1 MPSRVQ
7 TLRDANRR
15 IPDWLDC
22 VIARHEQAAVVT
34 PDQMAGLLAEL
45 LKAGEGL
52 RAEPIPEQGVDSELD
67 DELDDE
73 LQKYRRNVE
82 RLQRMLP
89 AIHSQLLVER
99 ARLEFQRARVQAAA
113 EWACASRRTL

>member
-1 MPSRVQ
+1 MMPSRVQ
-7 TLRDANRR
+7 TLRDANLR

-22 VIARHEQAAVVT
+22 VVARREQAAAVT

-45 LKAGEGL
+45 LKAGERL
-52 RAEPIPEQGVDSELD
+52 RAEPIPEKGLDPELD
-67 DELDDE
+67 DELD
-73 LQKYRRNVE
+73 KYRRNVE
-82 RLQRMLP
+82 RLKRMLP

-113 EWACASRRTL
+113 EWARASRRTL

>member
-22 VIARHEQAAVVT
+22 VVARKEQAAVVT
-34 PDQMAGLLAEL
+34 PDQMAGLLSEL

-52 RAEPIPEQGVDSELD
+52 RAEPVPEKGLDPELD
-67 DELDDE
+67 DERD
-73 LQKYRRNVE
+73 KYRRNVE
-82 RLQRMLP
+82 RLKRMLP
-89 AIHSQLLVER
+89 AIHGQLLVEQARLESQR
-99 ARLEFQRARVQAAA
+99 ARLQAAA

>member
-7 TLRDANRR
+7 TLRETNRR
-15 IPDWLDC
+15 LPEWLDC
-22 VIARHEQAAVVT
+22 VVARHEQAAVAT
-34 PDQMAGLLAEL
+34 PDQMSGLLSEL

-52 RAEPIPEQGVDSELD
+52 RAEPIPEKGVDPELD
-67 DELDDE
+67 EELE
-73 LQKYRRNVE
+73 KYRLNVE

-99 ARLEFQRARVQAAA
+99 ARLEYQRARVQVTA
-113 EWACASRRTL
+113 EWARASCRTF

>member
-7 TLRDANRR
+7 TLREANHRL
-15 IPDWLDC
+15 PEWLDV
-22 VIARHEQAAVVT
+22 VIARHEQAAVAT
-34 PDQMAGLLAEL
+34 PEQMSALLTEL

-52 RAEPIPEQGVDSELD
+52 RAVPVPEKGLDPELD
-67 DELDDE
+67 DELD
-73 LQKYRRNVE
+73 KYRRNVE
-82 RLQRMLP
+82 RLKRMLP

-99 ARLEFQRARVQAAA
+99 ARLESQRARLQAAA

>member
-22 VIARHEQAAVVT
+22 VVARHEQATVVT
-34 PDQMAGLLAEL
+34 PDQMAGLLADL

-52 RAEPIPEQGVDSELD
+52 RAEPTPEQGVDPELD
-67 DELDDE
+67 NELE
-73 LQKYRRNVE
+73 KYRWNVE

-99 ARLEFQRARVQAAA
+99 ARLESQRARLQAAA
-113 EWACASRRTL
+113 EWARASRSTL

>member
-22 VIARHEQAAVVT
+22 VIGRQEQAAVVT

-52 RAEPIPEQGVDSELD
+52 RAEPIPEQGVDS
-67 DELDDE
+67 ELDDE

-113 EWACASRRTL
+113 EWARASRRTL

>member
-22 VIARHEQAAVVT
+22 VVARHEQATVVT
-34 PDQMAGLLAEL
+34 PDQMAGLLADL

-52 RAEPIPEQGVDSELD
+52 RAEPTPEQGVDPELD
-67 DELDDE
+67 DELE
-73 LQKYRRNVE
+73 KYRRNVE

-89 AIHSQLLVER
+89 AIHNQLLMER
-99 ARLEFQRARVQAAA
+99 ARLESQRARVQAAA
-113 EWACASRRTL
+113 EWARASRRTL

>member
-1 MPSRVQ
+1 MMPSRVQ
-7 TLRDANRR
+7 TLREANHR

-22 VIARHEQAAVVT
+22 VVARQEQAAVAT
-34 PDQMAGLLAEL
+34 PDQMAGLLSEL

-52 RAEPIPEQGVDSELD
+52 RAEPIPQPGVDPELD
-67 DELDDE
+67 HELE
-73 LQKYRRNVE
+73 KYRWNVE

-113 EWACASRRTL
+113 EWARASRRTL

>member
-7 TLRDANRR
+7 TLRETNRR
-15 IPDWLDC
+15 LPEWLDC
-22 VIARHEQAAVVT
+22 VVARYEQAAVAT
-34 PDQMAGLLAEL
+34 PDQMSGLLSEL

-52 RAEPIPEQGVDSELD
+52 RAEPIPEKGVDPELD
-67 DELDDE
+67 DELE
-73 LQKYRRNVE
+73 KYRLNVE

-99 ARLEFQRARVQAAA
+99 ARLEYQRARVQAAA
-113 EWACASRRTL
+113 EWARASRRTL